1 MQEPSQLTTF
11 PFYDEW
17 LNCPNSIKTHNVV
30 NPGLSQK
37 PLSSFQEDHIMPT
50 QMQTPLSNYNNHVIP
65 TLATL
70 QEKPKDTIIAEEQ
83 SNNNSS
89 ASLNELISEEKNC
102 NNTATSST
110 KLTNLDKIQ
119 AENSLLTDLKKLS
132 NQKNYPNISG
142 KLFDFSSYTKNQ
154 LTTLSDIS
162 GNPAVDLIGPQQLQ
176 TNPSSSQNTHS
187 MIT

>member
-17 LNCPNSIKTHNVV
+17 LDCPNSIKTHNVV

-37 PLSSFQEDHIMPT
+37 PLPSFQEDHMMPT
-50 QMQTPLSNYNNHVIP
+50 QMQTPLSNYDNNVIP

-83 SNNNSS
+83 SDNNSTT
-89 ASLNELISEEKNC
+89 SLNELILEEQNC

-110 KLTNLDKIQ
+110 KVTNSDKIQ
-119 AENSLLTDLKKLS
+119 TENSLLTDLT
-132 NQKNYPNISG
+132 
-142 KLFDFSSYTKNQ
+142 SSDRT
-154 LTTLSDIS
+154 
-162 GNPAVDLIGPQQLQ
+162 
-176 TNPSSSQNTHS
+176 
-187 MIT
+187 